1 MIRLYNTFTRKKEE
15 FETLEPNLVKL
26 YVCGVT
32 VYNDAHVGHAMSALV
47 FDIMRR
53 YLEYRGYTVRHVM
66 NYTDVDDKIIRRAK
80 ELGEEPL
87 ELSQRYI
94 EDYAN
99 DLDNLNVLPATSNPQ
114 VSKTMPL
121 IIEFIQGLIQKEAAY
136 AAPNGD
142 VYFSV
147 TSDDDYGKLSNRK
160 LDDMQAGA
168 RIEVGE
174 AKDHPMDFALWK
186 AAKPGEISW
195 DSPWGKGRP
204 GWHIECSAMNLAELG
219 EEPLELSQRYIE
231 DYANDLDNL
240 NVLPATS
247 NPQVSKTM
255 PLIIEFIQGLIQKE
269 AAYAASNGDVYFSVT
284 IDDDYGKLSNRKL
297 DDMQAG
303 ARIAVGEAN
312 DHPMD
317 FALWKAAKP
326 GEISW
331 DSPWGKGRPGWHIE
345 CSAMNLA
352 ELGEQ
357 IDIHGGGNDLI
368 FPHHE
373 NEIAQTE
380 SYTGKQFARYWVHN
394 GMLQLGGEKMSK
406 SLGNMVTIKDFLK
419 TRDADV
425 MRMLVLSGNYR
436 APLIFN
442 EETQDAAEKNIERLK
457 TAIRP
462 ASASASGFS
471 AEAASVLVPQADSTK
486 QSFTNA
492 MDDDF
497 NAPLALAALYEL
509 VKAINTARDN
519 GANDEQLKSA
529 QGTLRELTD
538 VLGLRLQEKQGS
550 SDADAQ
556 VNDLIAERTEAR
568 QQKQWARSDELRDQ
582 LKEMGVTIEDSKDGT
597 KWRWG

>member
-1 MIRLYNTFTRKKEE
+1 MIRLYNTLTRKKEE
-15 FETLEPNLVKL
+15 FQTLEPNLVKL

-53 YLEYRGYTVRHVM
+53 YLEYRGYNVKHVM
-66 NYTDVDDKIIRRAK
+66 NYTDVDDKIINRANQ
-80 ELGEEPL
+80 LGEDPL
-87 ELSQRYI
+87 KLSQRYI

-99 DLDNLNVLPATSNPQ
+99 DLKSLNVLPATSNPQ

-121 IIEFIQGLIQKEAAY
+121 IIEFIQGLIRKEAAY

-147 TSDDDYGKLSNRK
+147 ISDDDYGKLSGRK

-174 AKDHPMDFALWK
+174 AK
-186 AAKPGEISW
+186 
-195 DSPWGKGRP
+195 
-204 GWHIECSAMNLAELG
+204 
-219 EEPLELSQRYIE
+219 
-231 DYANDLDNL
+231 
-240 NVLPATS
+240 
-247 NPQVSKTM
+247 
-255 PLIIEFIQGLIQKE
+255 
-269 AAYAASNGDVYFSVT
+269 
-284 IDDDYGKLSNRKL
+284 
-297 DDMQAG
+297 
-303 ARIAVGEAN
+303 

-406 SLGNMVTIKDFLK
+406 SLGNIVSIKDFLK
-419 TRDADV
+419 KRDADV
-425 MRMLVLSGNYR
+425 MRMLVLMGSYR

-442 EETQDAAEKNIERLK
+442 DETQDAAEKSLDRIK
-457 TAIRP
+457 SAFRP
-462 ASASASGFS
+462 ASVSAKGLAADAASALASQ
-471 AEAASVLVPQADSTK
+471 AETTK
-486 QSFTNA
+486 QSFTDA

-497 NAPLALAALYEL
+497 NSPLALASLYEL

-519 GANDEQLKSA
+519 GATDEQLKPVQS
-529 QGTLRELTD
+529 TLRELTN

-550 SDADAQ
+550 SEQDAQ
-556 VNDLIAERTEAR
+556 VETLIAERNEAR
-568 QQKQWARSDELRDQ
+568 KQKQWARSDEIRDQ
-582 LKEMGVTIEDSKDGT
+582 LKAMGVTIEDSKEGT
-597 KWRWG
+597 KWRWS

>member
-1 MIRLYNTFTRKKEE
+1 MIRLYNTLTRKTEE
-15 FETLEPNLVKL
+15 FQTIEPNKVRM

-47 FDIMRR
+47 FDIVRR
-53 YLEYRGYTVRHVM
+53 YLEFRGYEVKHVM
-66 NYTDVDDKIIRRAK
+66 NYTDVDDKIINRANA
-80 ELGEEPL
+80 LGEDPL
-87 ELSQRYI
+87 KLSQRYI
-94 EDYAN
+94 EAYASE
-99 DLDNLNVLPATSNPQ
+99 LENLNILPPTATPQ

-121 IIEFIQGLIQKEAAY
+121 IIEFIQGLIKKEAAY

-147 TSDDDYGKLSNRK
+147 SSDDDYGKLSNRK

-168 RIEVGE
+168 RIEVEE
-174 AKDHPMDFALWK
+174 AK
-186 AAKPGEISW
+186 
-195 DSPWGKGRP
+195 
-204 GWHIECSAMNLAELG
+204 
-219 EEPLELSQRYIE
+219 
-231 DYANDLDNL
+231 
-240 NVLPATS
+240 
-247 NPQVSKTM
+247 
-255 PLIIEFIQGLIQKE
+255 
-269 AAYAASNGDVYFSVT
+269 
-284 IDDDYGKLSNRKL
+284 
-297 DDMQAG
+297 
-303 ARIAVGEAN
+303 

-380 SYTGKQFARYWVHN
+380 SYTGKQFARYWIHN

-406 SLGNMVTIKDFLK
+406 SLGNIVSIKDFLAR
-419 TRDADV
+419 RDADV
-425 MRMLVLSGNYR
+425 MRMLVLAGSYR

-442 EETQDAAEKNIERLK
+442 DETQDAAEKSLERLK
-457 TAIRP
+457 AALRP
-462 ASASASGFS
+462 ASPSSSGLS
-471 AEAASVLVPQADSTK
+471 AEDAFALASLAEATK
-486 QSFTNA
+486 KSFVDA

-497 NAPLALAALYEL
+497 NTPLALAALYEL
-509 VKAINTARDN
+509 VKAINTARDGN
-519 GANDEQLKSA
+519 ANDEQLTPA
-529 QGTLRELTD
+529 QSTLRELTD
-538 VLGLRLQEKQGS
+538 VLGLRLAEKTGS
-550 SDADAQ
+550 SDAEAQ
-556 VNDLIAERTEAR
+556 VNALIAERDEAR
-568 QQKQWARSDELRDQ
+568 KQKQWARSDEIRDQ
-582 LKEMGVTIEDSKDGT
+582 LKAMGVTIEDSKDGT